1 MDFTHL
7 KFDDQ
12 GLIPA
17 VVQDWRDG
25 TVLMLGFM
33 NADALKKT
41 LETKSVHF
49 WSRSRN
55 RLWEKGETSGHR
67 LILKDLFVDCDGDT
81 VLVKAEPIGPTCHT
95 GEKACFFTRLQ
106 SDGKADGHKTHDAF
120 GGILERLYQTIQ
132 DRKRSPKPDSYVS
145 SLLRGGA
152 DKVLKK
158 VVEEAGEVALAA
170 KGGKREEIIYEA
182 ADLLFH
188 TLLVLGYQEIEPQEI
203 YQELARRFGKPGL
216 RPQRTGTGEGHT
228 MERGDQERRSG
239 RERRERAER
248 RTSHQKQARTE
259 RRKGGQRR
267 GGQDRRGRHK

>member
-1 MDFTHL
+1 MDFSQL
-7 KFDDQ
+7 KFDEE

-33 NADALKKT
+33 SREALQKT

-55 RLWEKGETSGHR
+55 KLWEKGETSGHK

-95 GEKACFFTRLQ
+95 GEKACFFTRLTPQ
-106 SDGKADGHKTHDAF
+106 GTPEQGKTPDAF
-120 GGILERLYQTIQ
+120 GGILERLYQTVQ
-132 DRKRSPKPDSYVS
+132 DRKQSPKSDSYVS
-145 SLLRGGA
+145 SLLQGGA

-158 VVEEAGEVALAA
+158 VVEEAGEVVLAA
-170 KGGKREEIIYEA
+170 KGGKKEEIIYEA

-188 TLLVLGYQEIEPQEI
+188 TLVALGYHDIKPEEV
-203 YQELARRFGKPGL
+203 YQELAGRYGKSGL
-216 RPQRTGTGEGHT
+216 
-228 MERGDQERRSG
+228 
-239 RERRERAER
+239 
-248 RTSHQKQARTE
+248 K
-259 RRKGGQRR
+259 KG
-267 GGQDRRGRHK
+267 KST